1 MWVRSTSVPAR
12 YLMTFTIIS
21 AVASAITLRL
31 TWHFPAIFGCRVTRY
46 FESST
51 TATLTGSRADR
62 LVKMPPLVSRL
73 PAYRQLRY
81 WQKLTIARAGKSV
94 GVPPLTSLPQ
104 ARSLLQMTR
113 RSALTAAMEPPAPRL
128 ILTAEI
134 TMLAERFSAL
144 KLTAA
149 LDRKST
155 RLNSSHVEISYAV
168 FCLKKKKKKKK

>member
-31 TWHFPAIFGCRVTRY
+31 TWHFPALFRCRVTRY
-46 FESST
+46 FESSI
-51 TATLTGSRADR
+51 TATLTDSRADR
-62 LVKMPPLVSRL
+62 LVKMPPLASQL

-94 GVPPLTSLPQ
+94 GAPPLTSLPQ

-144 KLTAA
+144 LMVTEPSPLTTPRS
-149 LDRKST
+149 LQT
-155 RLNSSHVEISYAV
+155 R
-168 FCLKKKKKKKK
+168 